1 MILAQR
7 RKLLAAGAS
16 AAALAATSRPLLAQA
31 LPSGTIRLLVGFPPG
46 GGSDVMARHIAEKL
60 RERLN
65 RNVIVENRAGASG
78 TIAIDAMKSAPA
90 DGSVLM
96 YGTSA
101 TTVAQVVTRK
111 NPTFDLEKDLTA
123 IALTGTVCVV
133 YVVSATLGVNNM
145 AEYIAW
151 LKKNPKNPTFGT
163 TAFGSATHF
172 SMVELGQTIGIPM
185 LPVAY
190 KGAAPLVGDLI
201 AGHVPAGCGGLTDFL
216 VHHQSGKLKII
227 GITGG
232 RRAIAAPDLP
242 TVADL
247 GYPKLTYEGFYGFYG
262 PGKMSPTLVNLWNR
276 ELRAATESPD
286 LKDKLLGLGLEVL
299 TSTPAEMHTRQMN
312 LVTTFT
318 ASMKAAG
325 YTPE

>member
-1 MILAQR
+1 
-7 RKLLAAGAS
+7 
-16 AAALAATSRPLLAQA
+16 
-31 LPSGTIRLLVGFPPG
+31 
-46 GGSDVMARHIAEKL
+46 MARHIAEKL

-65 RNVIVENRAGASG
+65 RNVVVENRAGASG
-78 TIAIDAMKSAPA
+78 AIAIDAMKSAPT

-101 TTVAQVVTRK
+101 TNVAQVVTRK

-133 YVVSATLGVNNM
+133 YAVSATLGVNNI

-151 LKKNPKNPTFGT
+151 LKKNPKNPTFG
-163 TAFGSATHF
+163 
-172 SMVELGQTIGIPM
+172 
-185 LPVAY
+185 
-190 KGAAPLVGDLI
+190 
-201 AGHVPAGCGGLTDFL
+201 
-216 VHHQSGKLKII
+216 
-227 GITGG
+227 ITGG
-232 RRAIAAPDLP
+232 RRASAAPDLP

-262 PGKMSPTLVNLWNR
+262 PGKMSPALVNLWNR

>member
-1 MILAQR
+1 
-7 RKLLAAGAS
+7 
-16 AAALAATSRPLLAQA
+16 
-31 LPSGTIRLLVGFPPG
+31 
-46 GGSDVMARHIAEKL
+46 
-60 RERLN
+60 
-65 RNVIVENRAGASG
+65 
-78 TIAIDAMKSAPA
+78 MKSAPT

-111 NPTFDLEKDLTA
+111 TPTFDLEKDLTA

-145 AEYIAW
+145 AEYIVW

-163 TAFGSATHF
+163 TDFGSATHF
-172 SMVELGQTIGIPM
+172 FRVELGQTIGLPM

-232 RRAIAAPDLP
+232 GRSGLSQAHLRGLLRFLRSGQAEPSPLSICGTGSCARRPNH
-242 TVADL
+242 
-247 GYPKLTYEGFYGFYG
+247 
-262 PGKMSPTLVNLWNR
+262 PTLKTNSLAWV
-276 ELRAATESPD
+276 
-286 LKDKLLGLGLEVL
+286 LKCRPRRRPRCILG
-299 TSTPAEMHTRQMN
+299 R
-312 LVTTFT
+312 
-318 ASMKAAG
+318 
-325 YTPE
+325 